1 LNVLVTGGGGFLGKA
16 LCRKLVERGDR
27 VRSLSRA
34 DYPELRE
41 MGVETFRADLSDP
54 KLLEAVR
61 GCDAVYHAAAK
72 AGLWG
77 PHAEFFRANVSG
89 TASVIDA
96 CLVEGVPKLIY
107 TSSPSVVFGASGQE
121 GVDESLGYP
130 ESFLASYP
138 ETKAEAE
145 QLALAANSERL
156 AVVAL
161 RPHLIWGP
169 GDNHLL
175 PRLVARARA
184 GKLRFVGPSK
194 KIDTVYIDNAVQA
207 HLDALDHLDFG
218 AACAGKAYFI
228 SQGQPI
234 ALDEMI
240 NRLLKATGLPA
251 EHRRISLKTAMV
263 AGFLFEQWYRL
274 TNNRNDPPMT
284 RFLAEQLSTAH
295 WFNISAAR
303 RDLGYQPKTSLTEGL
318 VRLSEWWMREGK
330 AQYAKG

>member
-16 LCRKLVERGDR
+16 LRPKLVERADR

-34 DYPELRE
+34 DHPALRE

-169 GDNHLL
+169 GDNHIL
-175 PRLVARARA
+175 PRLVARRRA
-184 GKLRFVGPSK
+184 GRLRRVGRGNPLVDSVFV
-194 KIDTVYIDNAVQA
+194 DNAADA
-207 HLDALDHLDFG
+207 HLLACDRLPALGGKVYFLSNGEPMPLWDLIDGILDAAGLPPVEGTIPAPLAYGLG
-218 AACAGKAYFI
+218 AALEAVY
-228 SQGQPI
+228 
-234 ALDEMI
+234 
-240 NRLLKATGLPA
+240 GLFGIRS
-251 EHRRISLKTAMV
+251 E
-263 AGFLFEQWYRL
+263 
-274 TNNRNDPPMT
+274 PPMT
-284 RFLAEQLSTAH
+284 RFLAKELSTPH
-295 WFNISAAR
+295 WFDIGAAK
-303 RDLGYQPKTSLTEGL
+303 RDLGYAPKVSIAQGLRLLAESLQGRTRVL
-318 VRLSEWWMREGK
+318 D
-330 AQYAKG
+330 

>member
-169 GDNHLL
+169 GDNHIL
-175 PRLVARARA
+175 PRLVAVVAPE
-184 GKLRFVGPSK
+184 GCGGSVGEIRLWIPSSSTTRPTR
-194 KIDTVYIDNAVQA
+194 ICSPAT
-207 HLDALDHLDFG
+207 
-218 AACAGKAYFI
+218 AC
-228 SQGQPI
+228 
-234 ALDEMI
+234 
-240 NRLLKATGLPA
+240 
-251 EHRRISLKTAMV
+251 RRS
-263 AGFLFEQWYRL
+263 GER
-274 TNNRNDPPMT
+274 
-284 RFLAEQLSTAH
+284 ST
-295 WFNISAAR
+295 SS
-303 RDLGYQPKTSLTEGL
+303 PTESRCRCGI
-318 VRLSEWWMREGK
+318 
-330 AQYAKG
+330 